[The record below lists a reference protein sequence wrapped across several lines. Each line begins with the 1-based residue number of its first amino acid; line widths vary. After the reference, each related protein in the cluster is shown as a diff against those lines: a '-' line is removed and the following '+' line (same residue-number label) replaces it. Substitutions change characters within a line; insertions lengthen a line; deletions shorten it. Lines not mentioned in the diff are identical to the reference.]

1 MLKKGSTEM
10 KATEGQNLV
19 CYIFDSVEDRER
31 QNAIALF
38 VYENDQTKIYGKPGT
53 RMFRGLARY
62 SEKIRKGETPH
73 TPLQQFVY
81 LTWGALPPP
90 HLTVE
95 LTEQERELVDSILE
109 NWADIDSD

>member
-1 MLKKGSTEM
+1 VV

-19 CYIFDSVEDRER
+19 CYIFDSHGDRER
-31 QNAIALF
+31 ENAIALF
-38 VYENDQTKIYGKPGT
+38 VYENNQTEIYGKPGT

>member
-1 MLKKGSTEM
+1 MV
-10 KATEGQNLV
+10 KATESQNLV

-38 VYENDQTKIYGKPGT
+38 VYENDQTEIYGKPGT

-62 SEKIRKGETPH
+62 SEKIRNGETPH

-81 LTWGALPPP
+81 LTRGALPPP

-95 LTEQERELVDSILE
+95 LTEQERELVESILE
-109 NWADIDSD
+109 NWADIVSD